1 MPLISAHVCIF
12 GRRQFISLPIGLYL
26 LLSAHPLHSHPF
38 SPFPLRSG
46 YFLTSILWALPLSI
60 TILLSASSRTFP
72 VSISAPLSSLRRP
85 GKSSFPVF
93 PPPPAPQ
100 QTSMEWSDA
109 GRWGQNTV
117 SRGRRGSG
125 LLIPQLWVEEVE
137 VSFDYVTSTQPLH
150 PDDAVQ
156 PARLALPGPN
166 GERFSS
172 AQLTT
177 VPSGT
182 GMGPAS
188 LA

>member
-1 MPLISAHVCIF
+1 MSVSLDAVSLSLCLSGSISCSLLI
-12 GRRQFISLPIGLYL
+12 
-26 LLSAHPLHSHPF
+26 LSTPTLHPPS
-38 SPFPLRSG
+38 PLRSG
-46 YFLTSILWALPLSI
+46 YFLTIYPVGALPLY
-60 TILLSASSRTFP
+60 TAILLSASSRTFP

-100 QTSMEWSDA
+100 QTSMEWSNA

-125 LLIPQLWVEEVE
+125 LLIPQLWVEEVK

-166 GERFSS
+166 GERSS
-172 AQLTT
+172 SVQLTT